1 MLRIMSVSA
10 TVALDDWSTRV
21 RIVPIITKSS
31 TDHTPCPDHDWMN
44 ESASGLDSRLGT
56 EFFMNESPRKRRLN
70 PTMIS
75 LMSRVLPFF
84 ERLIT
89 KPTAISGTARMDMSA
104 EKPKSAIIQAVN
116 VVPMLAPIITPMAWV
131 RVRIPAFTK
140 LTTITVV
147 ALDDWITAVTPSP
160 VTTPL
165 KGLEVMD
172 ATNFLRPSPAV
183 FWSPELIMFIP

>member
-1 MLRIMSVSA
+1 M
-10 TVALDDWSTRV
+10 
-21 RIVPIITKSS
+21 
-31 TDHTPCPDHDWMN
+31 
-44 ESASGLDSRLGT
+44 
-56 EFFMNESPRKRRLN
+56 
-70 PTMIS
+70 
-75 LMSRVLPFF
+75 
-84 ERLIT
+84 
-89 KPTAISGTARMDMSA
+89 
-104 EKPKSAIIQAVN
+104 
-116 VVPMLAPIITPMAWV
+116 VPMLAPIITPMAWV